1 VTHRDAPDALRHAIR
16 WTFGRAV
23 DPAALEPVLAQ
34 LLGAVASGASPDR
47 KRGRRKGLHRWRAP
61 DGEEYLLKT
70 NRYAGLD
77 AWVRGVRGGKAR
89 RELAI
94 AEALAERG
102 LPAPVPLAA
111 GEQRRAGRLLA
122 DYLLVAPLAG
132 AEELG
137 RVWRGSGRAPA
148 LRRSLAAGFGALV
161 RDLEEAGLEHR
172 DLAPNNVL
180 VRRGDPPTL
189 LPIDFERAR
198 LGPPARSA
206 GRRRDPSRTSG
217 SPRAR
222 IRALARLARR
232 VGREAS
238 AAQRL
243 RFLRS
248 HARGDPARARHWWRA
263 VVRELPRQA
272 RRDLRHWLRTAT
284 VPGRRFSR
292 IEGVAG
298 GGWEGFLRRDPAG
311 DEPLPVLLA
320 AAARAAERRAPGARA
335 RAGADPE
342 APLWCVAYPALSRR
356 SRVRLWA
363 QAQVLWDGWRLVP
376 RPIALLRRNEA
387 TVLLLERPPGARSLA
402 GEAERST
409 GPPAGATSPAVRVLV
424 DHLEALGRLRR
435 PLGPTALALHPGR
448 EGPEGGRAMLLDPRL
463 WEPALGGLWLG
474 SPRRARVRGDRP
486 RGPRGR
492 GAKLSSGPEPG
503 CDAPRRR

>member
-1 VTHRDAPDALRHAIR
+1 VTRRDAPDALRHAIR
-16 WTFGRAV
+16 WTFARAV
-23 DPAALEPVLAQ
+23 DRAALEPVLKQ
-34 LLGAVASGASPDR
+34 LLEAVASGASPDR
-47 KRGRRKGLHRWRAP
+47 KGGRRKGLHRWRAP
-61 DGEEYLLKT
+61 DGGEYLLKT
-70 NRYAGLD
+70 NRYPGLA

-94 AEALAERG
+94 AQALAERG

-111 GEQRRAGRLLA
+111 GEQRRSGRLLA
-122 DYLLVAPLAG
+122 DYLLVAPLAD

-137 RVWRGSGRAPA
+137 RVWRESGDAPA
-148 LRRSLAAGFGALV
+148 LRRSLAEGFGALV

-198 LGPPARSA
+198 LGPPQGRTPRSA
-206 GRRRDPSRTSG
+206 DRSGPGRGAGARR
-217 SPRAR
+217 
-222 IRALARLARR
+222 RALARLARR

-243 RFLRS
+243 RFLRGY
-248 HARGDPARARHWWRA
+248 ARGDPARARSWWRA
-263 VVRELPRQA
+263 VARELPRQA

-292 IEGVAG
+292 IDAAAG

-320 AAARAAERRAPGARA
+320 ATARAAERGAPGARG
-335 RAGADPE
+335 RVGADPE

-356 SRVRLWA
+356 SLARLWA

-376 RPIALLRRNEA
+376 RPVALLRRGQA
-387 TVLLLERPPGARSLA
+387 TVLLLERAPGARSLA
-402 GEAERST
+402 GPAE
-409 GPPAGATSPAVRVLV
+409 GLAGQPAGATSPAVRVLV
-424 DHLEALGRLRR
+424 DHLEALGRLRW
-435 PLGPTALALHPGR
+435 PVASTAVALDPGHDA
-448 EGPEGGRAMLLDPRL
+448 PADGRAVLLDPWL
-463 WEPALGGLWLG
+463 WEPASGWAPRG
-474 SPRRARVRGDRP
+474 SPRRARLRGDRP

-503 CDAPRRR
+503 CDAPQRR